1 MSWSIKDD
9 TLATGREVI
18 RMATIGSYAQQL
30 SLLNKMNYNY
40 KMAMKSANQVATGN
54 RVNSAKDDT
63 SIYAIGKRM
72 DVEIGALGQATSNVQ
87 TGNSMLNV
95 ASGAMDNTLDI
106 LTTLKE
112 KAIAAANSTAKDSDR
127 ATIQKELNQYIDQI
141 NDNSLVTY
149 NGKYLLN
156 GSNKAATL
164 ETNQAYTNSSLGLD
178 TTGATKLTD
187 LTRRQGDS
195 LNIDAT
201 DTVNVS
207 FVKDGKT
214 YSTSFTA
221 GEYTLEDIFKKANE
235 AGAGDVF
242 DTSSMDTA
250 TSVIG
255 TDASGKELHTVDD
268 QNAVTVKAA
277 QAGTAGSIAGFTIS
291 VTDAEGNVKKS
302 TNTALDDFTET
313 IGAADTRGDN
323 SLVLHTGSES
333 TQNMHVAFGDTSAR
347 GLGLQGSDGSYLS
360 VGTQDDANAA
370 INVIDNAINRILD
383 HQTSVG
389 AMQSR
394 LDYTHNNLVTQQTNV
409 TDAMTTIIGS
419 DMAKAIT
426 QFTSYNIQMQASQAM
441 LAQSMSNSSWF
452 LNLLQ

>member
-1 MSWSIKDD
+1 MMHS
-9 TLATGREVI
+9 
-18 RMATIGSYAQQL
+18 
-30 SLLNKMNYNY
+30 
-40 KMAMKSANQVATGN
+40 
-54 RVNSAKDDT
+54 
-63 SIYAIGKRM
+63 
-72 DVEIGALGQATSNVQ
+72 
-87 TGNSMLNV
+87 
-95 ASGAMDNTLDI
+95 
-106 LTTLKE
+106 
-112 KAIAAANSTAKDSDR
+112 
-127 ATIQKELNQYIDQI
+127 
-141 NDNSLVTY
+141 
-149 NGKYLLN
+149 
-156 GSNKAATL
+156 
-164 ETNQAYTNSSLGLD
+164 
-178 TTGATKLTD
+178 
-187 LTRRQGDS
+187 
-195 LNIDAT
+195 T
-201 DTVNVS
+201 DTVTVS
-207 FVKDGKT
+207 YVKDGKT

-255 TDASGKELHTVDD
+255 TDASGKEVHTVDD

-347 GLGLQGSDGSYLS
+347 GLGLQGSD
-360 VGTQDDANAA
+360 ANAA

-383 HQTSVG
+383 QQTSVG

-409 TDAMTTIIGS
+409 TDALTTIIGS

>member
-1 MSWSIKDD
+1 
-9 TLATGREVI
+9 
-18 RMATIGSYAQQL
+18 MATIGSYAQQL

-40 KMAMKSANQVATGN
+40 KMALKSANQVATGN
-54 RVNSAKDDT
+54 KINSASDNA

-72 DVEIGALGQATSNVQ
+72 DVEIGALGQASSNVQ

-95 ASGAMDNTLDI
+95 ASGAMDNTMEI

-149 NGKYLLN
+149 NGRYLLN
-156 GSNKAATL
+156 GSNKGATL
-164 ETNQAYTNSSLGLD
+164 ETNQAFTNNSLGLD
-178 TTGATKLTD
+178 TTGATKLTE
-187 LTRRQGDS
+187 LTRRQGDN

-201 DTVNVS
+201 DTVNIS

-221 GEYTLEDIFKKANE
+221 GESTLADIFSKANE

-250 TSVIG
+250 TSLIG
-255 TDASGKELHTVDD
+255 TDSNGKELYTVDD
-268 QNAVTVKAA
+268 QNAITVKAA
-277 QAGTAGSIAGFTIS
+277 QSGTDGAISGFTIS

-302 TNTALDDFTET
+302 TNTALDGFTES
-313 IGAADTRGDN
+313 IRAADTRGDH
-323 SLVLHTGSES
+323 SLVLHTGSDTS
-333 TQNMHVAFGDTSAR
+333 QNMHMALGDTSAR

-360 VGTQDDANAA
+360 VSTQEDANAA
-370 INVIDNAINRILD
+370 INVIDNAINRLLD
-383 HQTSVG
+383 QQTSVG

-394 LDYTHNNLVTQQTNV
+394 LDYTHTNLVTQQTNV
-409 TDAMTTIIGS
+409 TDAMTTIIGA

-426 QFTSYNIQMQASQAM
+426 QYTSYNIQMQASQAM

-452 LNLLQ
+452 LSLLQ

>member
-1 MSWSIKDD
+1 
-9 TLATGREVI
+9 
-18 RMATIGSYAQQL
+18 MATIGSYAQQL
-30 SLLNKMNYNY
+30 ALLNTLNMNYGR
-40 KMAMKSANQVATGN
+40 AVKSANQVATGN
-54 RVNSAKDDT
+54 KINSAKDNA
-63 SIYAIGKRM
+63 SYYAIGKRM
-72 DVEIGALGQATSNVQ
+72 DVKIGSLGQATSNVQ

-95 ASGAMDNTLDI
+95 ASGAMDNTLEI

-127 ATIQKELNQYIDQI
+127 ATIQKEFNQYLDQI
-141 NDNSLVTY
+141 NDNSMVSY

-156 GSNKAATL
+156 GSNKAATM
-164 ETNQAYTNSSLGLD
+164 ETSQAYTNNSLGLD

-221 GEYTLEDIFKKANE
+221 GEATLADVFKKANE
-235 AGAGDVF
+235 AGAGEVF

-250 TSVIG
+250 TSLIG
-255 TDASGKELHTVDD
+255 TDASGKEVHTADD

-277 QAGTAGSIAGFTIS
+277 QSGTAGSIAGFTIS

-302 TNTALDDFTET
+302 TNSGLDNFTES
-313 IGAADTRGDN
+313 IGAADNRGDN

-333 TQNMHVAFGDTSAR
+333 TQNMHMALGDASAR

-360 VGTQDDANAA
+360 VSTQEDANAA
-370 INVIDNAINRILD
+370 INVIDNAINRLLD
-383 HQTSVG
+383 QQTSVG
-389 AMQSR
+389 SMQSR
-394 LDYTHNNLVTQQTNV
+394 LDYTHTNLVTQQTNV
-409 TDAMTTIIGS
+409 TDSVTTIIGA

-426 QFTSYNIQMQASQAM
+426 EYTSYNIRTQAAQAM